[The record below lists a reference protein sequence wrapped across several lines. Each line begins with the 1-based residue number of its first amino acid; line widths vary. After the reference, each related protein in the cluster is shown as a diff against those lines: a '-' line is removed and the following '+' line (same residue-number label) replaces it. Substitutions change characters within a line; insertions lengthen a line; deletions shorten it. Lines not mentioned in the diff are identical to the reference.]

1 MPINVNYK
9 HPLIACIK
17 SWIQHYDHHKY
28 WKYREFVTDPH
39 RKIGWG
45 KITLIIKYFLL
56 LYVKRCDAFNNAS
69 TGADLNA
76 GALFKTPPKLPHGLY
91 GIIVSPHAKI
101 GANVR
106 IYHQVSIADD
116 GKNPYNV
123 PIIGDNV
130 IIGAGAKIIGKVTIG
145 DNAKIGAGAIVVNDV
160 PSGAVA
166 ISPKAKIIIKSEVS
180 G

>member
-9 HPLIACIK
+9 HPLIAWVK
-17 SWIQHYDHHKY
+17 SSVQHYNHHKY
-28 WKYREFVTDPH
+28 WKYREFVTNPH
-39 RKIGWG
+39 KKIGGG
-45 KITLIIKYFLL
+45 KITLIIKYLCL

-76 GALFKTPPKLPHGLY
+76 GALFKTPPRLPHGLY
-91 GIIVSPHAKI
+91 GIIVSPHASI
-101 GANVR
+101 GENVR

-116 GKNPYNV
+116 GMNPYNAPV
-123 PIIGDNV
+123 IGNNV

-160 PSGAVA
+160 PSGATAV
-166 ISPKAKIIIKSEVS
+166 SSKAKIIIK
-180 G
+180 